1 MVRPADGN
9 RPPRGRVGWGMTLL
23 AAAPASVV
31 HALHPLV
38 SAEATAEASDAAVG
52 AAVEPA
58 DLEQAVWL
66 RLLEL
71 LADQGPPADPARWVR
86 DTVRAEARRARRAA
100 RRERPYADET
110 TADPAGCPERSAVGA
125 DERRALHAA
134 VERLPGRCARL
145 LAEMLAPGDPTY
157 REIAGKLGMSQGSLG
172 PIRSRC
178 LGCLRRMLAAEVV
191 VPEARG

>member
-1 MVRPADGN
+1 
-9 RPPRGRVGWGMTLL
+9 MTLL
-23 AAAPASVV
+23 ADADADAGAQAPAAVV
-31 HALHPLV
+31 HALYPLV
-38 SAEATAEASDAAVG
+38 SAEATAEASDAAAG

-71 LADQGPPADPARWVR
+71 LADRRPPADPARWVR
-86 DTVRAEARRARRAA
+86 DTVRAEVRRARRTA
-100 RRERPYADET
+100 RRELPYVDEA
-110 TADPAGCPERSAVGA
+110 TADPARCPERSAVGA

-134 VERLPGRCARL
+134 VGRLPGRCAGL
-145 LAEMLAPGDPTY
+145 LTAMLAPGDPTY

-191 VPEARG
+191 VPELRG